1 MTGAG
6 DFIPGEGSVC
16 LSEGSKLRDDGG
28 RQMVLVKDRGVYS

>member
-6 DFIPGEGSVC
+6 EFVPGEGAEC
-16 LSEGSKLRDDGG
+16 LSEGSKLRGDRR